1 MRQLIERMS
10 IECCHTK
17 TKLITTTAYRNKES
31 HKKEP
36 IRTSKSPEARE
47 NAEDQIANGLS
58 IETVRVSGP
67 QSEVKEN

>member
-1 MRQLIERMS
+1 MS

-31 HKKEP
+31 HKKES

-58 IETVRVSGP
+58 IVETVRVSGP